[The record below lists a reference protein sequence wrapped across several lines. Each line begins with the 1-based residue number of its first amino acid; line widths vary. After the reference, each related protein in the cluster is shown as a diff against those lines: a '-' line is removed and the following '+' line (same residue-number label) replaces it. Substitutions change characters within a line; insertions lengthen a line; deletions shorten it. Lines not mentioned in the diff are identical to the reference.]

1 MHEMGIALQL
11 IRVVQES
18 LPPGE
23 TLRVKSIRL
32 RLGKL
37 TAVVPASLRMC
48 LEMAGK
54 GTVAEGAE
62 LEFEEVPVV
71 LSCRDCRAET
81 IVERPPF
88 VCGTCGG
95 AKVDITAG
103 REMVVESLEVEEIP
117 PTAVPCEEKSD
128 AD

>member
-11 IRVVQES
+11 ISVVEQS

-23 TLRVKSIRL
+23 ALRVKIIRL

-48 LEMAGK
+48 MEVAAP

-62 LEFEEVPVV
+62 LEFREIPVS
-71 LSCRDCRAET
+71 LTCRECQT
-81 IVERPPF
+81 VTTVEAPPF
-88 VCGTCGG
+88 VCGKCGG
-95 AKVDITAG
+95 IKVDVTGG
-103 REMVVESLEVEEIP
+103 REMVVESLEVEEISAP
-117 PTAVPCEEKSD
+117 ANEEKKD

>member
-11 IRVVQES
+11 IQVVESS

-23 TLRVKSIRL
+23 ALKVKVIRV

-48 LEMAGK
+48 IEVAGQ
-54 GTVAEGAE
+54 GTVVEGAE
-62 LEFEEVPVV
+62 LEFEEVPVS
-71 LSCRDCRAET
+71 LKCRECHAVTTVD
-81 IVERPPF
+81 RPPF
-88 VCGTCGG
+88 LCGACGG
-95 AKVDITAG
+95 SRVEVTAG
-103 REMVVESLEVEEIP
+103 REMIVESLEVEELAP
-117 PTAVPCEEKSD
+117 AAAVEAGD